1 MTQESQVQHES
12 WLDSTTTIQLQQE
25 PEEKIEPEIKEIG
38 RKAWTTASRVA
49 RMMSKES
56 RIVNPS
62 MEKGIARFRKEEI
75 EVGKLLGNGGF
86 SKVYEVKALNL
97 MKNGTGDYQQK
108 IRSPLQKEIR
118 AHVAEHVWRE
128 QSSETRYA
136 CKFLS
141 KSIMDNENRFRTGA
155 ADLVVEAKF
164 LASLSHPHIIKL
176 RGMGAAGTSGFATCK
191 EMGYFLILDKLQGTL
206 EDQIADWRDIK
217 LTSEVDQDEFLSDRL
232 EVCMDVAS
240 ALMYL
245 HSKDIIFRDLK
256 PDNVGFDVYGDVK
269 LFDFGLAKELHPRKE
284 VEKGEYN
291 LSGNTGSRR
300 YMSPEVALHRP
311 YGKPVDVYGF
321 GLLLWQSIT
330 LQVPYEGMG
339 KDEHQEMVILGDE
352 RPPLSRYW
360 SSPLKLCMRRS
371 WEHHAAYRPSMESC
385 HKVVKKEIV
394 SLRNGDTTGLNLV
407 TRRSSV
413 EFVRTSTPQDTS
425 KKISSKGDTTMNTAV
440 TAAALKENN
449 KKKNVELLEAVT
461 DIERKPNES
470 AMAA

>member
-155 ADLVVEAKF
+155 ADLVASQV
-164 LASLSHPHIIKL
+164 LGISLSSPHH
-176 RGMGAAGTSGFATCK
+176 
-191 EMGYFLILDKLQGTL
+191 Q
-206 EDQIADWRDIK
+206 
-217 LTSEVDQDEFLSDRL
+217 
-232 EVCMDVAS
+232 VAW
-240 ALMYL
+240 
-245 HSKDIIFRDLK
+245 
-256 PDNVGFDVYGDVK
+256 N
-269 LFDFGLAKELHPRKE
+269 
-284 VEKGEYN
+284 
-291 LSGNTGSRR
+291 GS
-300 YMSPEVALHRP
+300 
-311 YGKPVDVYGF
+311 
-321 GLLLWQSIT
+321 
-330 LQVPYEGMG
+330 
-339 KDEHQEMVILGDE
+339 
-352 RPPLSRYW
+352 SRYI
-360 SSPLKLCMRRS
+360 RI
-371 WEHHAAYRPSMESC
+371 C
-385 HKVVKKEIV
+385 H
-394 SLRNGDTTGLNLV
+394 LQRNGILSNFG
-407 TRRSSV
+407 
-413 EFVRTSTPQDTS
+413 
-425 KKISSKGDTTMNTAV
+425 
-440 TAAALKENN
+440 
-449 KKKNVELLEAVT
+449 
-461 DIERKPNES
+461 
-470 AMAA
+470 